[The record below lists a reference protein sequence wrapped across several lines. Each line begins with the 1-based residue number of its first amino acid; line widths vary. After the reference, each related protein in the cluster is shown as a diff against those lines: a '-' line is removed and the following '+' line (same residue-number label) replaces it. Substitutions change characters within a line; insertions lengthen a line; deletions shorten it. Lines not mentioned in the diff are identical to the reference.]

1 MVTKWIAISII
12 VGLAVAMLPVLIVW
26 LWTVA
31 KVFVVALLLFV
42 LIIGLLALVLRAID
56 IEIENKRLKEELEQK
71 ENDTME

>member
-1 MVTKWIAISII
+1 MVAKWIAISII
-12 VGLAVAMLPVLIVW
+12 IGLAVAMLPVLIVW
-26 LWTVA
+26 LWTVP

-71 ENDTME
+71 ENDEE

>member
-1 MVTKWIAISII
+1 MVAKWIAISIL

-71 ENDTME
+71 ENDEE

>member
-1 MVTKWIAISII
+1 MVAKWIAISII

-31 KVFVVALLLFV
+31 KVFVSALLLFV

-56 IEIENKRLKEELEQK
+56 VEIENKRLKEELEQK
-71 ENDTME
+71 ENDEE

>member
-1 MVTKWIAISII
+1 MVAKWIAISII

>member
-1 MVTKWIAISII
+1 MVAKWIAISII
-12 VGLAVAMLPVLIVW
+12 IGLAVAMLPVLIVW

-56 IEIENKRLKEELEQK
+56 IEMENKRLKEELEQK
-71 ENDTME
+71 ENDEE

>member
-1 MVTKWIAISII
+1 MVAKWIAISII

-56 IEIENKRLKEELEQK
+56 IEMENKRLKEELEQK
-71 ENDTME
+71 ENDEE

>member
-1 MVTKWIAISII
+1 MVAKWIAISII
-12 VGLAVAMLPVLIVW
+12 VGLAVVMLPVLIVW

-31 KVFVVALLLFV
+31 KVFVSALLLFV

-71 ENDTME
+71 ENDEE

>member
-1 MVTKWIAISII
+1 MVAKWIAISII

-31 KVFVVALLLFV
+31 KIFVVALLLFV

-56 IEIENKRLKEELEQK
+56 VEIENKRLKEELEQK
-71 ENDTME
+71 ENDEE

>member
-1 MVTKWIAISII
+1 MVAKWIAISII
-12 VGLAVAMLPVLIVW
+12 VGLAVVMLPVLIVW

-56 IEIENKRLKEELEQK
+56 VEIENKRLKEELEQK
-71 ENDTME
+71 ENDEE

>member
-12 VGLAVAMLPVLIVW
+12 VGLAVVMLPVLIVW

-71 ENDTME
+71 ENDEE

>member
-42 LIIGLLALVLRAID
+42 LIIGLLTLVLRAID
-56 IEIENKRLKEELEQK
+56 IEMENKRLKEELEQK
-71 ENDTME
+71 ENDEE

>member
-12 VGLAVAMLPVLIVW
+12 VGLAVTMLPVLIVW

-31 KVFVVALLLFV
+31 KVFVVALLLFA

-56 IEIENKRLKEELEQK
+56 VEIENKRLKEELEQK
-71 ENDTME
+71 ENDEE

>member
-1 MVTKWIAISII
+1 MVAKWIAISII

-31 KVFVVALLLFV
+31 KIFVVALLLFV
-42 LIIGLLALVLRAID
+42 LIIGLLTLVLRAID

-71 ENDTME
+71 ENDEE

>member
-1 MVTKWIAISII
+1 MVAKWIAISII
-12 VGLAVAMLPVLIVW
+12 VGLAVVMLPVLIVW

-71 ENDTME
+71 ENDEE

>member
-1 MVTKWIAISII
+1 MVAKWIAISII

-42 LIIGLLALVLRAID
+42 LIIGLLTLVLRAID

-71 ENDTME
+71 ENDEE

>member
-1 MVTKWIAISII
+1 MVAKWIAISII

-31 KVFVVALLLFV
+31 KVFVSALLLFV

-71 ENDTME
+71 ENDEE

>member
-42 LIIGLLALVLRAID
+42 LIIGLLTLVLRAID

-71 ENDTME
+71 ENDEE

>member
-1 MVTKWIAISII
+1 MVAKWIAISII

-31 KVFVVALLLFV
+31 KIFVVALLLFV

-71 ENDTME
+71 ENDEE

>member
-12 VGLAVAMLPVLIVW
+12 VGLAVVMLPVLIVW

-42 LIIGLLALVLRAID
+42 LIIGLLTLVLRAID

-71 ENDTME
+71 ENDEE

>member
-1 MVTKWIAISII
+1 MVAKWIAISIL
-12 VGLAVAMLPVLIVW
+12 VGLAVVMLPVLIVW

-31 KVFVVALLLFV
+31 KVFVAALLLFV

-71 ENDTME
+71 ENDEE

>member
-1 MVTKWIAISII
+1 MVAKWIAISII

-56 IEIENKRLKEELEQK
+56 VEIENKRLKEELEQK
-71 ENDTME
+71 ENDEE

>member
-1 MVTKWIAISII
+1 MVAKWIAISII

-71 ENDTME
+71 ENDEE

>member
-1 MVTKWIAISII
+1 MVAKWIAISII
-12 VGLAVAMLPVLIVW
+12 VGLAVVMLPVLIVW

-31 KVFVVALLLFV
+31 KVFVAALLLFV

-71 ENDTME
+71 ENDEE

>member
-1 MVTKWIAISII
+1 MVAKWIAISII
-12 VGLAVAMLPVLIVW
+12 VGLAVVMLPVLIVW

-42 LIIGLLALVLRAID
+42 LIIGLLTLVLRAID

-71 ENDTME
+71 ENDEE

>member
-71 ENDTME
+71 ENDEE

>member
-1 MVTKWIAISII
+1 MVAKWIAISII

-42 LIIGLLALVLRAID
+42 LIIGLLTLVLRAID
-56 IEIENKRLKEELEQK
+56 IEIENKRLKEELKQK
-71 ENDTME
+71 ENDEE

>member
-1 MVTKWIAISII
+1 MVAKWIAISII

-42 LIIGLLALVLRAID
+42 LIIGLLALVLRTID
-56 IEIENKRLKEELEQK
+56 VEIENKRLKEELEQK
-71 ENDTME
+71 ENDEE

>member
-1 MVTKWIAISII
+1 MVAKWIAISII

-56 IEIENKRLKEELEQK
+56 IEIENKRLKEELKQK
-71 ENDTME
+71 ENDEE